1 MGMTDL
7 GPRTPSERFWAGN
20 RAPESPI
27 CVPERWSWIEGRRGA
42 RVDLPTM
49 RAMSA
54 FHEIEMNSI
63 TGEQVSF
70 EKFTDTV
77 CLVVNVASE

>member
-1 MGMTDL
+1 
-7 GPRTPSERFWAGN
+7 
-20 RAPESPI
+20 
-27 CVPERWSWIEGRRGA
+27 
-42 RVDLPTM
+42 M

-70 EKFTDTV
+70 EKFKDTV